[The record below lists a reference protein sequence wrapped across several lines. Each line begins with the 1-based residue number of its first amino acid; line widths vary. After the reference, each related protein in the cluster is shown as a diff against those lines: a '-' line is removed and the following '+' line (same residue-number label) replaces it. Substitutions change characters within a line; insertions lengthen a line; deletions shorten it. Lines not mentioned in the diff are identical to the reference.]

1 MKNEFEDGIVH
12 TDSPVSRKK
21 RIWVVISEEMMV
33 VKKEIIFAHA
43 CTWNEFI
50 QSQATCLPILEWIE
64 GKLPL
69 QSEI

>member
-1 MKNEFEDGIVH
+1 MKNEFKDGIVH
-12 TDSPVSRKK
+12 IDSPVSRKNQ
-21 RIWVVISEEMMV
+21 IWVVGSEEMMV

-43 CTWNEFI
+43 CTWNGFI

-64 GKLPL
+64 GKLPS